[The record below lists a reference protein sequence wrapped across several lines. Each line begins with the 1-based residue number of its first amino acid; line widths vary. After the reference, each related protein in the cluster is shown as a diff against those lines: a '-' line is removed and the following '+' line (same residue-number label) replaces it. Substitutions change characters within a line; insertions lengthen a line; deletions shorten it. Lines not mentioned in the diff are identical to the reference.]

1 MTTSHGLPV
10 VDGRQPGGSL
20 GDVQRFLHIL
30 WSPGD
35 VRELRIPR
43 HNRYGHTASGY
54 FDSPDELAAAAAG
67 WDGRANLYVS
77 LNPVS
82 PALLARANSRIA
94 ARAEATTADDDVTR
108 RRSLLLD
115 IDPVRPSG
123 ISSTDSELEAAHVV
137 LDSVTAFLSDEGWPD
152 PMTALSGNGYY
163 AIYAIN
169 LPNDQASLELAKRV
183 LSGLAARFDTDRVHV
198 DTAVANAARLVGLIG
213 TLKVKGDSTPD
224 RPHRRSRLESVPE
237 ALIPV
242 SGELL
247 AALASTVPKDS
258 IRQHSAG
265 AKSEGSPVRLAA
277 LLQQHGIE
285 YREQAPDANG
295 FTWYHVR
302 QCPFHADGRQFEC
315 GVGQKL
321 PDGPFAGKCFHPE
334 GDRMGWQEWK
344 TALGIDGNRLG
355 ESSLLSSNGASSQRE
370 RAFPRTDAGNGEL
383 FAQCHGDHVR
393 YDHRRK
399 RWLIWSGHWWR
410 PDADEE
416 VRRLAKGTARE
427 RYSSAADLFED
438 LDERKRES
446 TFAIGSENRQRLDA
460 MLAQA
465 QAEAPISD
473 AGDNWDADRWLLG
486 VANGVVD
493 LRTCEPRD
501 GLREDRIT
509 LHSDVPLDPE
519 ARCPRW
525 ERFLEEVFGE
535 DRELIGFIA
544 RAVGYSLTGDVSEQC
559 LFMCHGSGANGKS
572 VFLTTLRAMAGGYAY
587 NSPFS
592 TFELADRS
600 SIPNDLA
607 ALVGRRLVT
616 ASETNEAVRLNE
628 ARLKALTGG
637 DPVTARFL
645 HGEFF
650 TFQPVCKLWL
660 AVNHRPRV
668 GDDSYGFW
676 RRVRLIPFTRRFTD
690 NADHHL
696 AEALRTE
703 LPGIL
708 NWAVRGSLT
717 WQEEGLE
724 PPKAVQSATES
735 YRVESD
741 PLAEFIEERCAVGSC
756 FVASGG
762 QLYEAYRQWASEQGM
777 RDREVLSTV
786 AFGRRMSERFE
797 KRHTKAGKSYH
808 GVGLLSD
815 RSA

>member
-1 MTTSHGLPV
+1 VTTSRGLPV

-302 QCPFHADGRQFEC
+302 QCPFHAEGPLRGSASTRKATAWAGRSGRPRWALMATGWASLRCSHPME
-315 GVGQKL
+315 L
-321 PDGPFAGKCFHPE
+321 PHRGSGPFPE
-334 GDRMGWQEWK
+334 LM
-344 TALGIDGNRLG
+344 LGTV
-355 ESSLLSSNGASSQRE
+355 SSLHSA
-370 RAFPRTDAGNGEL
+370 
-383 FAQCHGDHVR
+383 
-393 YDHRRK
+393 
-399 RWLIWSGHWWR
+399 
-410 PDADEE
+410 
-416 VRRLAKGTARE
+416 TAT
-427 RYSSAADLFED
+427 
-438 LDERKRES
+438 
-446 TFAIGSENRQRLDA
+446 TFATTTAASAGS
-460 MLAQA
+460 
-465 QAEAPISD
+465 
-473 AGDNWDADRWLLG
+473 
-486 VANGVVD
+486 
-493 LRTCEPRD
+493 
-501 GLREDRIT
+501 
-509 LHSDVPLDPE
+509 
-519 ARCPRW
+519 
-525 ERFLEEVFGE
+525 
-535 DRELIGFIA
+535 
-544 RAVGYSLTGDVSEQC
+544 
-559 LFMCHGSGANGKS
+559 SGA
-572 VFLTTLRAMAGGYAY
+572 A
-587 NSPFS
+587 
-592 TFELADRS
+592 
-600 SIPNDLA
+600 I
-607 ALVGRRLVT
+607 
-616 ASETNEAVRLNE
+616 
-628 ARLKALTGG
+628 GG
-637 DPVTARFL
+637 DQT
-645 HGEFF
+645 
-650 TFQPVCKLWL
+650 Q
-660 AVNHRPRV
+660 
-668 GDDSYGFW
+668 
-676 RRVRLIPFTRRFTD
+676 TRRFG
-690 NADHHL
+690 AWQ
-696 AEALRTE
+696 RGQ
-703 LPGIL
+703 PGKGTRRPL
-708 NWAVRGSLT
+708 TSLKT
-717 WQEEGLE
+717 
-724 PPKAVQSATES
+724 SMN
-735 YRVESD
+735 
-741 PLAEFIEERCAVGSC
+741 
-756 FVASGG
+756 ASGSPPSPSG
-762 QLYEAYRQWASEQGM
+762 ARTGNGSTRCWRRRRQ
-777 RDREVLSTV
+777 
-786 AFGRRMSERFE
+786 RRR
-797 KRHTKAGKSYH
+797 
-808 GVGLLSD
+808 
-815 RSA
+815 